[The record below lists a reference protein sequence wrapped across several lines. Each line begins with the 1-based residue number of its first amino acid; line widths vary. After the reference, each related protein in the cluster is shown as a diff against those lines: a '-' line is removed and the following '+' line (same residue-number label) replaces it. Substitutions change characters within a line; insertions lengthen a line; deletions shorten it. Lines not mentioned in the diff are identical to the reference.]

1 MTALIIPQSELNKFP
16 IKATLGG
23 QWKPTKNTI
32 RGNYWLQLESQS
44 DLDKHGIKYT
54 IGEVE
59 IKQEE
64 I

>member
-1 MTALIIPQSELNKFP
+1 MKTLIIKEVSKFP
-16 IKATLGG
+16 IRCSIAGYWMPLN
-23 QWKPTKNTI
+23 NTVS
-32 RGNYWLQLESQS
+32 GDYWLQLEAQS

-64 I
+64 TE